1 MANLT
6 KKAIAA
12 SVTRLLEKK
21 PLDKIT
27 IREITD
33 DCGMT
38 RNTFYYHFQ
47 DIYDLCSWIFA
58 IQAEELLERYLRGG
72 SGLGE
77 MFLEGLEYLY
87 ENKPMVK
94 HVYDSISRGDMSFYL
109 TQLISKYAME
119 LIEPYAVDVAV
130 GEEAI
135 KLSAEFYQHAFTAR
149 VLQWISDDMDLAPEK
164 LAMMCECMFRG
175 TVKGAL
181 ESAQKVAEN
190 LEN

>member
-6 KKAIAA
+6 KKAIAV

-58 IQAEELLERYLRGG
+58 AQAEELIGRYKKDD
-72 SGLGE
+72 SGLGD
-77 MFLEGLEYLY
+77 MFVEGLEYLY
-87 ENKPMVK
+87 ENKRMIR
-94 HVYDSISRGDMSFYL
+94 HVYDSVPVSCSGDL
-109 TQLISKYAME
+109 EVCDGDHRTVRRRYAGE
-119 LIEPYAVDVAV
+119 RRSGEAHSGVLPACIRCQSAAVD
-130 GEEAI
+130 
-135 KLSAEFYQHAFTAR
+135 Q
-149 VLQWISDDMDLAPEK
+149 
-164 LAMMCECMFRG
+164 
-175 TVKGAL
+175 
-181 ESAQKVAEN
+181 
-190 LEN
+190 

>member
-21 PLDKIT
+21 PIDKIT

-58 IQAEELLERYLRGG
+58 AQAEELIGRYKKDD

-77 MFLEGLEYLY
+77 MFVEGLEYLY
-87 ENKPMVK
+87 GNKRMIR
-94 HVYDSISRGDMSFYL
+94 HVYDSISRGDLFLYL
-109 TQLISKYAME
+109 VQVISKYAME
-119 LIEPYAVDVAV
+119 IIELYAEDMPVS
-130 GEEAI
+130 EEAV
-135 KLSAEFYQHAFTAR
+135 KLTAEFYQHAFVAR
-149 VLQWISDDMDLAPEK
+149 VLQWISDDMDLAPDK
-164 LAMMCECMFRG
+164 LAMVCECMFRG

>member
-58 IQAEELLERYLRGG
+58 AQAEELIGRYKKKD
-72 SGLGE
+72 SGLEG
-77 MFLEGLEYLY
+77 MFVEGLEYLY
-87 ENKPMVK
+87 ENKRMIK
-94 HVYDSISRGDMSFYL
+94 HIYDSISRRDLSMYL
-109 TQLISKYAME
+109 IQVISKYAME
-119 LIEPYAVDVAV
+119 IIGLYADNMELSEA
-130 GEEAI
+130 AI
-135 KLSAEFYQHAFTAR
+135 KITAEFYQHAFVAR

-175 TVKGAL
+175 TMKGAL